1 MYLDLTSSLPFMG
14 YVWVFWLMC
23 DYNAGGIIMES

>member
-23 DYNAGGIIMES
+23 DYAGGIIMES